1 MFDCYDC
8 GFWDSDREGCMCPS
22 IDMWYACPIE
32 SSKPENQKAL
42 EDLDHFDPD
51 NIVIEGDNNE

>member
-1 MFDCYDC
+1 MFVCYEC

-32 SSKPENQKAL
+32 SSKPENQKLL
-42 EDLDHFDPD
+42 EEYGEWY
-51 NIVIEGDNNE
+51 NSRKERKENE